1 MNFVSPRAQ
10 SSSAQSQDVQ
20 SWSLQLSIVQGS
32 RVQACSCPESKRSEP
47 ERPESSC
54 PEPERPVAQ
63 SLRVQSASAQSS
75 WVQGSRVQS
84 SSRPESKCPGH
95 TSRVQLFRYA
105 TVFCSLILRMP
116 SWWKHIG
123 RIHGKKGI
131 KNINGK
137 QNIGR
142 IDASDTLLKECYTT
156 LWYKHILIL
165 HTVLGI
171 QTCRC
176 YWQIKCKQ
184 IA

>member
-1 MNFVSPRAQ
+1 MSPRAQ

-54 PEPERPVAQ
+54 PEPERPV
-63 SLRVQSASAQSS
+63 VQSASAQSS

-105 TVFCSLILRMP
+105 TVFCSLILRMS

-142 IDASDTLLKECYTT
+142 IDVSDTLLKECYTT

>member
-1 MNFVSPRAQ
+1 MSPRAQ

-54 PEPERPVAQ
+54 PEPERPV
-63 SLRVQSASAQSS
+63 VQSASAQSS

-105 TVFCSLILRMP
+105 TVFCSLILRMS

>member
-54 PEPERPVAQ
+54 PEPERPV
-63 SLRVQSASAQSS
+63 VQSASAQSS

-105 TVFCSLILRMP
+105 TVFCSLILRMS